1 MTTKMLKIKTAALTT
16 ATIIISATLLSAP
29 AAMATLKTR
38 TKSNQCNERGATACE
53 TDLAK
58 RCAMGKHFATVDL
71 SKRKAGTDEGGFS
84 CDAAIVEQEMTS
96 CNTDGSVFSW
106 GSNDKGQLRSQSDIV
121 FRDDGTAGDRVTA
134 TNTDSNLGE
143 AYATP
148 KLALCS
154 ALQKATMAINAD
166 PEKLSALGAKVSVHD
181 FNVMTRQL
189 LLDNGVP
196 ADLLGD
202 PADAA
207 AGRRKFF
214 RLKENVRSGSEA
226 PISLQITINWDSA
239 TSGSKDYVGHVS
251 LIKL

>member
-1 MTTKMLKIKTAALTT
+1 MTTKTLKTKSAALTAT
-16 ATIIISATLLSAP
+16 AIAVITAATLLSAP
-29 AAMATLKTR
+29 AAMAALKTKDKR
-38 TKSNQCNERGATACE
+38 PQCNERGATA
-53 TDLAK
+53 
-58 RCAMGKHFATVDL
+58 
-71 SKRKAGTDEGGFS
+71 
-84 CDAAIVEQEMTS
+84 CDAAIVEQEMTR
-96 CNTDGSVFSW
+96 CATGKMVFSW
-106 GSNDKGQLRSQSDIV
+106 GSNDRSEFRSQSEID
-121 FRDDGTAGDRVTA
+121 FPNDRKTLDTVT
-134 TNTDSNLGE
+134 TNAEGNRGQV
-143 AYATP
+143 YATP
-148 KLALCS
+148 HVALCS

-166 PEKLSALGAKVSVHD
+166 REKLSALDAKVSVHD

-226 PISLQITINWDSA
+226 PTSLQITINWDSA